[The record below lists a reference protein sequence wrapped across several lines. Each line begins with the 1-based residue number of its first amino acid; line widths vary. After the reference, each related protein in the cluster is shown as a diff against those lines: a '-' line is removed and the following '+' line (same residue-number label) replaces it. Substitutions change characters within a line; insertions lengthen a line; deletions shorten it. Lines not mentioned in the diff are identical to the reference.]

1 MEQRIKW
8 YYDNEKNFGEKAKQY
23 ISVLIKESS
32 DEQFLQVARL
42 KIKDP
47 FVCLLLSILAGFI
60 GSDRFYLGGKK
71 NIIVGILKL
80 FSLGGFFI
88 MWIIDTVTAVKRTK
102 MQNNK
107 AVLDIL
113 NPQLSY
119 EVFVNDTNAYV
130 NSVNKTGNAVMK
142 AADIL
147 NANNSRNQ
155 PPFR

>member
-1 MEQRIKW
+1 MIK
-8 YYDNEKNFGEKAKQY
+8 D
-23 ISVLIKESS
+23 SS
-32 DEQFLQVARL
+32 DEQFLQITRL

-47 FVCLLLSILAGFI
+47 FVCLLLALFAGFI
-60 GSDRFYLGGKK
+60 GVDRFYLGGKK
-71 NIIVGILKL
+71 NIIIGIFKL

-88 MWIIDTVTAVKRTK
+88 MWLIDIVTAVKKTK

-119 EVFVNDTNAYV
+119 EIFVNDANAYV
-130 NSVNKTGNAVMK
+130 NSVNKTGNAVNK
-142 AADIL
+142 VADIL

-155 PPFR
+155 PPLR